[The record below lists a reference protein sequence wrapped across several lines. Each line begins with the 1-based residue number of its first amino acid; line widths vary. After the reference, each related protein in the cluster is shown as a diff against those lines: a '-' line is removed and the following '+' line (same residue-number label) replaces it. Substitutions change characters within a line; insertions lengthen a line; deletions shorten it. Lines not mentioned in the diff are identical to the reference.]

1 MGHATRY
8 PEKRGMTRIWRI
20 PLLIGAALGCYG
32 LLLAQKPFK
41 QYHVVAEP
49 ANSGYP
55 LPPNWDQPGEW
66 IFGRLKYADTER
78 FLNRENYYWS
88 MDYPPGDRH
97 LLEGVRRLTSI
108 NVRPVEQVIELD
120 GTDDVY
126 NWPFL
131 YGVEVGFWDLN
142 VAEAGQLRD
151 FLLRGGFLMV
161 DDFHGPPEWEQ
172 FEYGMKLVFPDR
184 QIVDL
189 DQGNTIFHL
198 MSDVDISVQVP
209 SAGSVARGVTYEK
222 GGVTPRWRGVL
233 DDNGRVMV
241 AICHNM
247 DLGDAIEW
255 SDNPQYPE
263 RYAQIAYRVLI
274 NYVMYDLTH

>member
-1 MGHATRY
+1 VKGTGA
-8 PEKRGMTRIWRI
+8 
-20 PLLIGAALGCYG
+20 LIVVLLGCYG

-41 QYHVVAEP
+41 QYMRVAEP

-55 LPPNWDQPGEW
+55 LPPNWDTPAEW
-66 IFGRLKYADTER
+66 VFARLKYRDSER
-78 FLNRENYYWS
+78 FLNGDNYYWS

-97 LLEGVRRLTSI
+97 LLQGVKRLTSVD
-108 NVRPVEQVIELD
+108 VRPVEQVTELD
-120 GTDDVY
+120 GSDDIY

-131 YGVEVGFWDLN
+131 YAVEVGFWDLDDK
-142 VAEAGQLRD
+142 EAAQLREY
-151 FLLRGGFLMV
+151 LLRGGFMMV
-161 DDFHGPPEWEQ
+161 DDFHGPREWAQ
-172 FEYGMKLVFPDR
+172 FEQGLSMVFPDR

-189 DQGNTIFHL
+189 DPSHIIFHL
-198 MSDVDISVQVP
+198 MSDVDTRVQVP
-209 SAGSVARGVTYEK
+209 SAGAWAAGVTYEK

-233 DDNGRVMV
+233 DDRGRIMV

-255 SDNPQYPE
+255 SDNPRYPE

-274 NYVMYDLTH
+274 NYVMYGLTH